1 MDGKYL
7 RLKNLQIGYTFPK
20 TWSRKVGMEKAR
32 IYVNGQNLLT
42 FSNNSFI
49 DPESSEFDSKMGN
62 SGATPAETASDAP
75 LLWFRYR
82 H

>member
-49 DPESSEFDSKMGN
+49 DLNLLSSTLRWVIV
-62 SGATPAETASDAP
+62 APILVETTRRSVTMVSV
-75 LLWFRYR
+75 
-82 H
+82 

>member
-1 MDGKYL
+1 MENTL
-7 RLKNLQIGYTFPK
+7 CLKNLQIGYTFPK
-20 TWSRKVGMEKAR
+20 HGSRKVGMEKAR

-62 SGATPAETASDAP
+62 SMPILVETTRRSVTMVSV
-75 LLWFRYR
+75 
-82 H
+82 